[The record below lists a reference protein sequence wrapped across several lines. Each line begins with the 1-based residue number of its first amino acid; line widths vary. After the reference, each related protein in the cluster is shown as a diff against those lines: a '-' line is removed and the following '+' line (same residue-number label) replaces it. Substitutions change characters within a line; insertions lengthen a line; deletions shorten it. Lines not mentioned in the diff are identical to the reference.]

1 MVYTIITP
9 HKLKKKKKY
18 RKESKF
24 QTMEKE
30 KTQKA
35 AVSLSFTSLC
45 LQNKDDT
52 NPKQQ
57 Q

>member
-1 MVYTIITP
+1 MVFTIITP
-9 HKLKKKKKY
+9 HKLKKKKY